1 MDSEE
6 ISKNLKMKLK
16 HIGMLLLVIIL
27 VFLYFFVNPNK
38 VNYLP
43 KCPLYVSTGIYC
55 PGCGSQRATH
65 NLLNFN
71 FLGVLNQNVLYIFGL
86 LIIGYHL
93 LISGI
98 NYIFSKTIYN
108 YIYHPKTPIVLL
120 IIIVVFWILRNI
132 PYYPFN
138 LLAPH

>member
-1 MDSEE
+1 
-6 ISKNLKMKLK
+6 MKLK
-16 HIGMLLLVIIL
+16 YIVMLLLFMVIAL
-27 VFLYFFVNPNK
+27 LYFFINPSEVNF
-38 VNYLP
+38 LP

-71 FLGVLNQNVLYIFGL
+71 FLGILQQNVLYAFGL
-86 LIIGYHL
+86 VLITYHL
-93 LISGI
+93 IVTSLNTFLNKNFK
-98 NYIFSKTIYN
+98 NYLFYKKVPLFI
-108 YIYHPKTPIVLL
+108 LA
-120 IIIVVFWILRNI
+120 IIILFWILRNI